1 MKYQLPCEIVQ
12 DLLPSYID
20 ELVNDVTRE
29 AVREHL
35 QECKACSK
43 LYERMKAP
51 EQRCSDEKDTK
62 EIDFLKKN
70 RVRGRRAVVMAVLLA
85 VIIFVAL
92 LLIRVYVVGTTCPA
106 VLVDYHIEQV
116 DDSFALYGSLIDTSR
131 GVSEVCYEET
141 DSTLFITVKTTA
153 RSFFHKNGFESRYE
167 PQGEITE
174 VVLNGS
180 VIWSDGEQISPKV
193 FTLYDRM
200 TPYVGDISAD
210 NAVANAIGLGEAI
223 GPYKNELQTSEEPY
237 GWKILMEGSYT
248 EEEADALRMELQKY
262 GVVLLAA
269 IDNLGVVEFQYQAD
283 GDSVT
288 ETITESDADAI
299 LGQSVK
305 SYVETPADLKRLLE
319 TVGLSVN

>member
-35 QECKACSK
+35 QECKACSE

-51 EQRCSDEKDTK
+51 EQKFSDVKDTK

-70 RVRGRRAVVMAVLLA
+70 RVRGRR
-85 VIIFVAL
+85 
-92 LLIRVYVVGTTCPA
+92 
-106 VLVDYHIEQV
+106 
-116 DDSFALYGSLIDTSR
+116 
-131 GVSEVCYEET
+131 
-141 DSTLFITVKTTA
+141 
-153 RSFFHKNGFESRYE
+153 
-167 PQGEITE
+167 
-174 VVLNGS
+174 
-180 VIWSDGEQISPKV
+180 
-193 FTLYDRM
+193 
-200 TPYVGDISAD
+200 
-210 NAVANAIGLGEAI
+210 AVANAIGLGEAI

-248 EEEADALRMELQKY
+248 EEEADA
-262 GVVLLAA
+262 
-269 IDNLGVVEFQYQAD
+269 
-283 GDSVT
+283 
-288 ETITESDADAI
+288 DAI